1 MIRLLFTIICIFDFP
16 FNFRQWSSFV
26 IHLAQF
32 GWNLILI
39 WRNYWADILF
49 GEILEINSILFA
61 MIKKDHR

>member
-1 MIRLLFTIICIFDFP
+1 MIRLLFTIICF
-16 FNFRQWSSFV
+16 
-26 IHLAQF
+26 AQF

-49 GEILEINSILFA
+49 GETLEINSILFA

>member
-1 MIRLLFTIICIFDFP
+1 MIRLLFTIICF
-16 FNFRQWSSFV
+16 
-26 IHLAQF
+26 AQF